1 MSVLIPDIEWAM
13 TLVGSTIDPAIGF
26 FVPIIFYWK
35 SLENDNV
42 PTCSCTKITAIIV
55 AVFVFII
62 SILALIDLFMN

>member
-42 PTCSCTKITAIIV
+42 SICSFKKITALIV
-55 AVFVFII
+55 AVFVFVV
-62 SILALIDLFMN
+62 SILALVDLFIN